1 MKIYQYQN
9 YEEYVQSQTEANV
22 EKINLIHV
30 AEDTIRK
37 IVELHNNSVEYVL
50 CHGTRNGAEQRF
62 FKKFYPDSQ
71 VIGTEISHTATQFD
85 MTAQWD
91 FHKVKDEWCNH
102 FDIVYSNS
110 FDHSIDPV
118 TALSVWRDQL
128 NNQGKIYLEHS
139 FHVKSRSWD
148 PLEIE
153 VDELLKLFKQVG
165 LSVEVEL
172 PTRSK
177 TGLASH
183 IFKLGKQL

>member
-9 YEEYVQSQTEANV
+9 YKEYVQSQTEANV

-37 IVELHNNSVEYVL
+37 IVESHNNSVECVL

-62 FKKFYPDSQ
+62 FKKFYPDAQ

-85 MTAQWD
+85 MTVQWD
-91 FHKVKDEWCNH
+91 FHKVKDEWCNY